1 MDFME
6 SLRALRRRWI
16 LTSVL
21 LLLTLAATAAAVVKL
36 PWTYQS
42 QAMTVLLASKNAAKS
57 AGNNPYLAFDQS
69 LTLTADVVRREVM
82 DPRTALALKTR
93 GYPALYQVA
102 AASDTS
108 GPVLLITVTGG
119 NKTVVEHTLYGV
131 TAEVDAKLASL
142 QAGIAPQN
150 QIRSLL
156 VSLTPKATLSAG
168 KKARPLVVVLAL
180 GLAFT
185 FAIPQIVDA
194 QATRRRTRKRRRA
207 GGLPGDGYPGA
218 QPADG
223 RRRQRQPVPSD
234 AAPIRDMGA
243 AAARPPAGR
252 RALDPDD
259 PEPASRWRVRR

>member
-21 LLLTLAATAAAVVKL
+21 LLLTLAASAAAVVKL

-82 DPRTALALKTR
+82 DPRTALALHAQ

-131 TAEVDAKLASL
+131 TAEVDAKLATL
-142 QAGIAPQN
+142 QAGIAPHD

-156 VSLTPKATLSAG
+156 VSLTPQATLSAG
-168 KKARPLVVVLAL
+168 KKARPLVVVFGL
-180 GLAFT
+180 GLALT
-185 FAIPQIVDA
+185 FAIPQVVDA
-194 QATRRRTRKRRRA
+194 QVTRRRTRKRRAPGR
-207 GGLPGDGYPGA
+207 PGDGYPSA

-223 RRRQRQPVPSD
+223 RRRQPVPR
-234 AAPIRDMGA
+234 APAPIGDMGA
-243 AAARPPAGR
+243 AAARPPGGR

-259 PEPASRWRVRR
+259 PEPASRWRARR